1 MKNIT
6 HQVLVT
12 VTPSKAFLAKL
23 NKQSRSNKVFE
34 AIAVI
39 AAGCAILSEIERRKL
54 EEQVYQLSIRVK
66 KLERAG
72 RSKYPMLDFLMI
84 STRSGKRGVIEI
96 YPKFYYQKKQ

>member
-1 MKNIT
+1 MASSMS

-23 NKQSRSNKVFE
+23 NKQSRSNKAFK

-66 KLERAG
+66 KLERSEG
-72 RSKYPMLDFLMI
+72 
-84 STRSGKRGVIEI
+84 E
-96 YPKFYYQKKQ
+96 

>member
-23 NKQSRSNKVFE
+23 NKQGRSNNVFK

-66 KLERAG
+66 KLER
-72 RSKYPMLDFLMI
+72 S
-84 STRSGKRGVIEI
+84 EEE
-96 YPKFYYQKKQ
+96 

>member
-1 MKNIT
+1 MSGPVANVGVV
-6 HQVLVT
+6 HQMLFAANCKGGHHFQDV
-12 VTPSKAFLAKL
+12 AKL

-66 KLERAG
+66 KLERNEG
-72 RSKYPMLDFLMI
+72 
-84 STRSGKRGVIEI
+84 E
-96 YPKFYYQKKQ
+96 

>member
-23 NKQSRSNKVFE
+23 NKQSRSNRAFK

-66 KLERAG
+66 KLERSEG
-72 RSKYPMLDFLMI
+72 
-84 STRSGKRGVIEI
+84 E
-96 YPKFYYQKKQ
+96 

>member
-1 MKNIT
+1 MRWGFEVLRNGATNCTDEEPDYFLGQDSMKNIT

-23 NKQSRSNKVFE
+23 NKQSRSNRAFK

-66 KLERAG
+66 KLER
-72 RSKYPMLDFLMI
+72 S
-84 STRSGKRGVIEI
+84 EEE
-96 YPKFYYQKKQ
+96 

>member
-23 NKQSRSNKVFE
+23 NKQSRSNRAFK
-34 AIAVI
+34 AIVI

-66 KLERAG
+66 KLER
-72 RSKYPMLDFLMI
+72 S
-84 STRSGKRGVIEI
+84 EEE
-96 YPKFYYQKKQ
+96 

>member
-1 MKNIT
+1 MKNST

-12 VTPSKAFLAKL
+12 IAPSKAFLAKL
-23 NKQSRSNKVFE
+23 NKQSRSSNVFK

-66 KLERAG
+66 KLECSEG
-72 RSKYPMLDFLMI
+72 
-84 STRSGKRGVIEI
+84 E
-96 YPKFYYQKKQ
+96 